1 MAESNGVFRAPG
13 SFKEAVCI
21 DGGRVYDSCC
31 DRDCLEDL
39 RCFFTPRGQ
48 EIIQQAMNVR
58 IRSAEIINVFVDV
71 EPVHFNRGYYA
82 CDMTFFFLVKFDVFC
97 APRSKPVPV
106 RGVCFFDKRA
116 ILYGS
121 EGNVRV
127 FSNEFSQDGAD
138 DPQARPTS
146 NLPKCVV
153 QTVDPVPLAARIC
166 EIRDCCEHVRCMPAC
181 VCNRLGGEVCID
193 QQNGEKTVY
202 ATIGLF
208 TIVQLIR
215 NVQMLIPV
223 YDFCIPEKQCSCDEP
238 AGECACDTFKKIKF
252 PTDDFFP
259 PRAASNDGAGCGCAF
274 GNQDLDEDEER

>member
-1 MAESNGVFRAPG
+1 
-13 SFKEAVCI
+13 
-21 DGGRVYDSCC
+21 
-31 DRDCLEDL
+31 
-39 RCFFTPRGQ
+39 
-48 EIIQQAMNVR
+48 MNVR

-259 PRAASNDGAGCGCAF
+259 PRAASNDSAGCGCAF
-274 GNQDLDEDEER
+274 GDQDLDEDEER